1 MIQDQTQA
9 ASGVPTRIRTRVTAY
24 ALAIAVIMYLDRVCI
39 AQAAPLISADL
50 GLTRVQMGWAFAAF
64 NWAYAIFEVP
74 GGWLGDRIGP
84 RRVLTRVVLWWS
96 FFTAAT
102 GWVWNAPSLIVTRA
116 LFGAGEAGCF
126 PNLTRIF
133 TTWLP
138 VAARERV
145 QGLLW
150 FCARWSGAFTPLLV
164 AYVLEFMTWRTAFV
178 VFAVPGVV
186 WSVFYY
192 RFYRDDPR
200 THPDINAAE
209 LALLPPAKDTA
220 VGAHVPWGLLL
231 RNTSVLLL
239 CLQYAF
245 LSYGWYFYVTWLPT
259 YLREA
264 RGTSVKFGALLASL
278 PLLLGGLGCLVGA
291 RLIPRVVRAT
301 GSVMLARRIVAIIGF
316 VGASACVFGFV
327 QVQDPVR
334 AMLLLGMAGFFND
347 FVMPA
352 AWAGC
357 MDIGGRNSGT
367 VSGTMNMVGN
377 IGGALSPMLVGYI
390 LTWSPDNWALTFY
403 VSSGIYLMGGLCWL
417 FIDAHTP
424 LEKVRS

>member
-1 MIQDQTQA
+1 MIQDPTQP
-9 ASGVPTRIRTRVTAY
+9 ASGLPSRIRTRVTAY
-24 ALAIAVIMYLDRVCI
+24 ALLIAVIMYLDRVCI

-164 AYVLEFMTWRTAFV
+164 AYILEFMTWRIAFV
-178 VFAVPGVV
+178 LFALPGVI
-186 WSVFYY
+186 WSIFFY

-200 THPDINAAE
+200 THPDINAGRTGA
-209 LALLPPAKDTA
+209 AAARRQTRPS
-220 VGAHVPWGLLL
+220 VAHVPWGRLL

-264 RGTSVKFGALLASL
+264 RGTSVKFGALAGGAAAAARRHRL
-278 PLLLGGLGCLVGA
+278 PRRRAAHPARGA
-291 RLIPRVVRAT
+291 RD
-301 GSVMLARRIVAIIGF
+301 
-316 VGASACVFGFV
+316 SA
-327 QVQDPVR
+327 
-334 AMLLLGMAGFFND
+334 A
-347 FVMPA
+347 
-352 AWAGC
+352 
-357 MDIGGRNSGT
+357 
-367 VSGTMNMVGN
+367 
-377 IGGALSPMLVGYI
+377 
-390 LTWSPDNWALTFY
+390 
-403 VSSGIYLMGGLCWL
+403 
-417 FIDAHTP
+417 
-424 LEKVRS
+424 